1 MKAPLAPPTY
11 SIRCPMKPIEI
22 SSLIRM
28 ISLNPNFLGT
38 EITSDLSHSAT
49 EGYIP
54 VIINIPRRID
64 MVDFSRNFIG
74 AISQESSAVS
84 HGEKKR

>member
-1 MKAPLAPPTY
+1 MSKLPSY
-11 SIRCPMKPIEI
+11 SIPCPMKPIEI

-28 ISLNPNFLGT
+28 ISLNPNFLG
-38 EITSDLSHSAT
+38 IRIIPDLSRTTIAPK

-54 VIINIPRRID
+54 VIMKIPRRID
-64 MVDFSRNFIG
+64 MIDFNRNLIE
-74 AISQESSAVS
+74 AISQESTTLS